1 MKKKNLKF
9 LKTLLETP
17 SPTGSEVPVA
27 NLVRERLADTAD
39 EIETN
44 VMGSVHARL
53 SGRGAGPTLMLAAH
67 MDEIG
72 LMVTYVSDEG
82 FLSVS
87 AVGGVDAAI
96 LPGMRVDV
104 HTEEG
109 TLRGV
114 VGRKPIH
121 LIAPDE
127 RKNVT
132 PLDQL
137 VIDLGMPGKRV
148 KESCAS
154 ATSSRSASGSSA
166 SATAWPCRAPSTTR
180 PACGSPC
187 A

>member
-104 HTEEG
+104 HAQEG

-114 VGRKPIH
+114 ADLDREEVS
-121 LIAPDE
+121 E
-127 RKNVT
+127 RTGAVKQYWNVAAY
-132 PLDQL
+132 DDAGDVVSDG
-137 VIDLGMPGKRV
+137 VIMTKIVSLARLAQ
-148 KESCAS
+148 KEQER
-154 ATSSRSASGSSA
+154 TS
-166 SATAWPCRAPSTTR
+166 
-180 PACGSPC
+180 
-187 A
+187 